1 MIDVL
6 VVVYRPDVD
15 ELGAALDALAA
26 ARADGVDLRV
36 HLWHNDDG
44 PVATPGVEAACA
56 RLRARRVPL
65 AVGGGR
71 GNLGFGGGV
80 NALLAGV
87 GAEHVLLLNQDAI
100 PEPGALAR
108 LWQVAC
114 GDAHDVAAWEMRQIP
129 YEHPKDYDPVT
140 LDTGWCSGAAVL
152 LRTRALREVG
162 GFEPRIFMYGEDVDL
177 SWRLRCAGWRLRYL
191 PRCAVVHRT
200 YAAPNEV
207 KPLQVLGSVYANL
220 ALRTRFAGRRCV
232 AQGVAMVLRE
242 LKGPQPF
249 GGRRRGIVKALVRFA
264 LNYRYFRRT
273 REAGSGFAPC
283 FNGWDFEPRRE
294 GAFHPFRAAA
304 EQAQPRPSVSLVVH
318 CAGEPARLRRL
329 LTNLEHQTHR
339 PLELVV
345 VEVGTRHGATAC
357 EAAADRLALRH
368 LALAAGTT
376 RAEAMDRAVG
386 LAGGEWLGFV
396 DDDRHLLYADHVEV
410 LLQAA
415 LDAGAAAAYG
425 LVWRSR
431 AASDAIGPGGL
442 DDPQREAWPVEP
454 FDREALRRRPLFPLQ
469 AALIRRELYARHGG
483 WPDDVADTQARALWA
498 RCADEPAGFVLV
510 PRQTSIARATAT
522 PAPHATDGR
531 SASPP
536 PRS

>member
-44 PVATPGVEAACA
+44 PAATPGLEAACE
-56 RLRARRVPL
+56 RLRARGVPL

-100 PEPGALAR
+100 PEPGALAW
-108 LWQVAC
+108 LWQVARD
-114 GDAHDVAAWEMRQIP
+114 DAHEVAAWEMRQIP

-152 LRTRALREVG
+152 LRTRALREAG

-220 ALRTRFAGRRCV
+220 ALRARFAGRRCV

-249 GGRRRGIVKALVRFA
+249 AGRRRGIARALARFA

-273 REAGSGFAPC
+273 RRAGPGFEPC

-294 GAFHPFRAAA
+294 GAFHAFRAAA
-304 EQAQPRPSVSLVVH
+304 ERPAPRPLVTLIVRSHGRTASLRQ
-318 CAGEPARLRRL
+318 ALA
-329 LTNLEHQTHR
+329 TIANQTHR
-339 PLELVV
+339 PLEVLVV
-345 VEVGTRHGATAC
+345 QEGDDDIAPLCRAFAQQVDVREVRAEPQGAGGATS
-357 EAAADRLALRH
+357 R
-368 LALAAGTT
+368 ALA
-376 RAEAMDRAVG
+376 EAR
-386 LAGGEWLGFV
+386 GEWLGIV
-396 DDDRHLLYADHVEV
+396 DDDQRLYADHVEV

-415 LDAGAAAAYG
+415 LDAGAPAAYA
-425 LVWRSR
+425 LAWRVWTRVVDAR
-431 AASDAIGPGGL
+431 AGAFDDLQRDTWPDAPATPGSL
-442 DDPQREAWPVEP
+442 
-454 FDREALRRRPLFPLQ
+454 PLQ
-469 AALIRRELYARHGG
+469 AVLFHRELYERHGG
-483 WPDDVADTQARALWA
+483 FASG
-498 RCADEPAGFVLV
+498 DEPPDAGRLWERYARGGEFVAVRKHTSLYRV
-510 PRQTSIARATAT
+510 PAAPLPGTSGGATA
-522 PAPHATDGR
+522 PSSR
-531 SASPP
+531 
-536 PRS
+536 PRRRDACSGGG

>member
-44 PVATPGVEAACA
+44 PAATPGLDDACE
-56 RLRARRVPL
+56 RLRARGVPL

-100 PEPGALAR
+100 PEPGALAW
-108 LWQVAC
+108 LWQVARD
-114 GDAHDVAAWEMRQIP
+114 DAHEVAAWEMRQIP

-152 LRTRALREVG
+152 LRTRALREAG

-249 GGRRRGIVKALVRFA
+249 AGRRRGIVRALVRFA
-264 LNYRYFRRT
+264 LDYRYFRRT
-273 REAGSGFAPC
+273 RRAGSGFEPC

-294 GAFHPFRAAA
+294 GAFHAFRAAA

-318 CAGEPARLRRL
+318 CAGDPSWLRRL
-329 LTNLEHQTHR
+329 LTNLGHQTHR

-345 VEVGTRHGATAC
+345 AEVGTRRGEDVCGALAGRMALRYLALEAGATR
-357 EAAADRLALRH
+357 AD
-368 LALAAGTT
+368 
-376 RAEAMDRAVG
+376 AMNRAVG
-386 LAGGEWLGFV
+386 MAQGEWLGFV

-415 LDAGAAAAYG
+415 LDAGAAGAYG
-425 LVWRSR
+425 LAWRSR
-431 AASDAIGPGGL
+431 AAPDAIGPGGL

-454 FDREALRRRPLFPLQ
+454 FDRDALRRRALFPLQ
-469 AALIRRELYARHGG
+469 ALLIRRDQYARHGG
-483 WPDDVADTQARALWA
+483 WPDDVTDAEAHALWA

-510 PRQTSIARATAT
+510 RRQTSIVGPGAT
-522 PAPHATDGR
+522 PVLRATDGR
-531 SASPP
+531 SAFPP
-536 PRS
+536 PCS